1 MQDFQGLSRS
11 LMMMEKRSPHA
22 DACPSEK
29 QHRSALHPNY
39 RLSPSASGSTIFMT
53 GFPRNTRI
61 WFAYEGS
68 AGFELP
74 GDFRFEE
81 INSEKYDKSIE
92 VYSTAISPCILP
104 VGIHQ
109 GKNIQMTY
117 EFYHPISAARQL
129 GMGQLPISLFFAD
142 KIQSRGE
149 ITSTL
154 MMDRLL
160 NIAGPPL
167 GSINNIKLRMLR
179 SAAFDRWW
187 VEWKKHLSHQSASMY
202 LTDLFPEAVPQTIES
217 SPPHH
222 SNSGM
227 EIQYAPGLLPNGGG
241 RSPPVIGYNAPKTST
256 LLHGLPRVPIAP
268 DAGRKKRAKSAAAP
282 SAAKK
287 KPKKQKTTADELP
300 AIDPDVTEFL
310 EDEAT
315 VEDVDEAAEHIS
327 ETREQTTP
335 ADPPAPQRTPSP
347 PVRPTYKPRRKFASK
362 KPPAPAPS
370 PPRPPT
376 HVPESSENT
385 PSAADSHHV
394 DEEEK
399 ATPAPAIPAIL
410 G

>member
-1 MQDFQGLSRS
+1 
-11 LMMMEKRSPHA
+11 
-22 DACPSEK
+22 
-29 QHRSALHPNY
+29 
-39 RLSPSASGSTIFMT
+39 
-53 GFPRNTRI
+53 
-61 WFAYEGS
+61 
-68 AGFELP
+68 
-74 GDFRFEE
+74 
-81 INSEKYDKSIE
+81 
-92 VYSTAISPCILP
+92 
-104 VGIHQ
+104 
-109 GKNIQMTY
+109 
-117 EFYHPISAARQL
+117 
-129 GMGQLPISLFFAD
+129 
-142 KIQSRGE
+142 
-149 ITSTL
+149 
-154 MMDRLL
+154 
-160 NIAGPPL
+160 
-167 GSINNIKLRMLR
+167 
-179 SAAFDRWW
+179 
-187 VEWKKHLSHQSASMY
+187 
-202 LTDLFPEAVPQTIES
+202 
-217 SPPHH
+217 
-222 SNSGM
+222 M